1 MSRTPTAAATAE
13 GSARAIAIWLIAC
26 AGMVFAMTVIGAITR
41 LTESGLSMV
50 EWRPLIG
57 TLPPLSEA
65 EWQRVF
71 DLYRETPEYRLRNAG
86 MGLEAFKEIFFWE
99 WFHRLWGRLIGV
111 VFVVPLLYFW
121 FTGRIRAVTWMPGL
135 GWRLA
140 GLLAL
145 GALQGVLGWVMV
157 LSGLADRPS
166 VSHYRLAAHLGL
178 AVVIYGLLLWLAWR
192 LLAGD
197 RAVRPALAV
206 DRLGWAVVAVVGLTV
221 LWGALV
227 AGLDAGIGFNTWPLM
242 DGALLPSEALETE
255 PPWVTGTAPIP
266 VWQLPFENPT
276 MVQFVHRWLGVAALV
291 VVAMLWWISLRA
303 AVSPG
308 VRRLAALA
316 LVVAVVQVGLGVATL
331 LLFVQIPLA
340 AAHQAGAL
348 VLLTV
353 LLRFVFAARRPQP
366 EVDESGRMTRRTAT
380 ASAR

>member
-1 MSRTPTAAATAE
+1 MSHTPTAATVE
-13 GSARAIAIWLIAC
+13 GSARAIALWLIAC

-111 VFVVPLLYFW
+111 VFAVPLVYFW
-121 FTGRIRAVTWMPGL
+121 ITGRIRAVTWMPSL
-135 GWRLA
+135 GWHLA
-140 GLLAL
+140 GLLVL

-178 AVVIYGLLLWLAWR
+178 AVVIYGMLLWLAWR
-192 LLAGD
+192 LLAGE
-197 RAVRPALAV
+197 RAARPALAV
-206 DRLGWAVVAVVGLTV
+206 DRLGWAVLAIVGLTI

-242 DGALLPSEALETE
+242 DGALLPREALATE
-255 PPWVTGTAPIP
+255 PPWVTGAAPIP

-276 MVQFVHRWLGVAALV
+276 MVQFVHRWLGVAALAA
-291 VVAMLWWISLRA
+291 VAVLWWARRRA
-303 AVSPG
+303 AFAPG
-308 VRRLAALA
+308 VRGLAALA
-316 LVVAVVQVGLGVATL
+316 LAVTVVQVGLGVATL
-331 LLFVQIPLA
+331 LLYVPVPLA

-366 EVDESGRMTRRTAT
+366 QPDQDRQVPGRAAA